1 MSRTEKAFTRMLAG
15 AVVAV
20 LVAGSAFDVGA
31 QELRRH
37 LSSYLLLTM
46 KRAALKTLRI
56 GIPCNVGVNC
66 GAPTEKSKCGVL
78 SLGRVTAVDG
88 GQAVGAQTNI
98 RKPGEKVWQLFR
110 HNDSPP
116 HNVVLLGPPPN
127 PAPFVAPLT

>member
-20 LVAGSAFDVGA
+20 LVAGVAFDASA
-31 QELRRH
+31 QELRRN

-46 KRAALKTLRI
+46 RRASLKNLRI
-56 GIPCNVGVNC
+56 GSPCNVGVNC

-98 RKPGEKVWQLFR
+98 RKPGAQLWQLFR
-110 HNDSPP
+110 NNDSP
-116 HNVVLLGPPPN
+116 
-127 PAPFVAPLT
+127 